1 MRSEKLSLPV
11 HTQEEQDI
19 FQKAFIKDFENLKT
33 NAAISQSFC
42 YLFVSICKMSALSLY
57 TEKEAQT
64 IVQVNDP
71 PGKQSAFLKS
81 IDDKGSQAIAIFYLL
96 LHMNDEKAYG
106 ELPSCMENDEKMVL
120 ISKMRDKLLHLLQN
134 KVSGLL
140 RTSKPLLS
148 QGHAKPAASV
158 ATVRPLVPPKK
169 EEGEASTNEKR
180 SSEDKHINEEEGVPA
195 SEKEK
200 LDKPLGKHHGGG
212 GGGGGIKKDDEFF
225 HFIIVCFALGAVLVC
240 EYYYSD
246 WTVSAGVGLITFA
259 TLETIGIYFR
269 LIHRI
274 RTVVEQFLPLVGRFT
289 LGFKKKE

>member
-1 MRSEKLSLPV
+1 NTVSS
-11 HTQEEQDI
+11 
-19 FQKAFIKDFENLKT
+19 
-33 NAAISQSFC
+33 IS
-42 YLFVSICKMSALSLY
+42 
-57 TEKEAQT
+57 
-64 IVQVNDP
+64 
-71 PGKQSAFLKS
+71 
-81 IDDKGSQAIAIFYLL
+81 
-96 LHMNDEKAYG
+96 
-106 ELPSCMENDEKMVL
+106 
-120 ISKMRDKLLHLLQN
+120 
-134 KVSGLL
+134 
-140 RTSKPLLS
+140 
-148 QGHAKPAASV
+148 GHAKPAASV

-200 LDKPLGKHHGGG
+200 LDKPLGKHHG

-289 LGFKKKE
+289 LGKCTRFALIFYQPTHKARLQFSGKLIVIWYQPFLGRR